1 MKKYLSKLLKL
12 IIVAVIV
19 VVMWQAIDPN
29 SYIKCLIT
37 KQRIATIIVGEIQKR
52 AVLETA
58 TLDLEKIA
66 KNGTNRPQWW
76 GIQDENITYDIYGQV
91 IAGIDLSDFQ
101 ITDVLVENPTTI
113 TISLHKAKILHVVID
128 NQRSHPVS
136 HTKGVLAPDN
146 INLESNTLAQSET
159 YFIDTAKE
167 RGILNVADINAHRFM
182 ESLFGSVG
190 IKTFSFVVK

>member
-1 MKKYLSKLLKL
+1 MKKYLSKLFKL
-12 IIVAVIV
+12 IVVAVIV
-19 VVMWQAIDPN
+19 VCVWQAIDPN

-58 TLDLEKIA
+58 TLDLERIA

-128 NQRSHPVS
+128 NQNSKVIY
-136 HTKGVLAPDN
+136 HTKGLLAQSD
-146 INLESNTLAQSET
+146 INLESNTLAQAET
-159 YFIDTAKE
+159 DLINAAIS
-167 RGILNVADINAHRFM
+167 RNILNVADINAHRFM
-182 ESLFGSVG
+182 ESLFSSVG
-190 IKTFSFVVK
+190 VKTFSFVAK